1 MDEFGGAT
9 SFSVMRSTEFEVP
22 GGISKLMGAFVTFVV
37 VEPPGH
43 HVQLLGGTHLHVPQ
57 LR

>member
-1 MDEFGGAT
+1 
-9 SFSVMRSTEFEVP
+9 VMRSTEFEVP

-57 LR
+57 SR